1 MLKKQIRE
9 EYLKKRVALSEQDRA
24 TLSVAVQQQFRKLN
38 FPRLKTLLSYYP
50 IREKKE
56 LDVTPCA
63 EYLATQFSD
72 LVTAWPRLDDKGL
85 SMEAWPISADG
96 IYAKNKYNILE
107 PLNGKPLAPEQV
119 DLVFVPL
126 LAFTE
131 KGFRVGFGKGYYDR
145 FLIRCRPDIW
155 KVGFSYFEPVSSIRD
170 IGHFDVP
177 LTHCI
182 TPSRI
187 YEF

>member
-1 MLKKQIRE
+1 MLKKHIRE
-9 EYLKKRVALSEQDRA
+9 EYLKKRIALSA
-24 TLSVAVQQQFRKLN
+24 TDCAKLGEAVQEQFRNLN
-38 FPRLKTLLSYYP
+38 YPPVKTLLSYYP
-50 IREKKE
+50 IREKNE
-56 LDVTPCA
+56 LDLTPCA
-63 EYLATQFSD
+63 EFLASRNPGMI
-72 LVTAWPRLDDKGL
+72 TAWPRLDDKGL

-96 IYAKNKYNILE
+96 LYAKNKYNILE
-107 PLNGKPLAPEQV
+107 PLNGKALPPEQV

-126 LAFTE
+126 LAFSE
-131 KGFRVGFGKGYYDR
+131 NGFRVGFGKGYYDR

-155 KVGFSYFEPVSSIRD
+155 KVGFSYFDPVSSIRD